1 MAIDFG
7 RAARGIATG
16 YLTAKVADTAR
27 QDEINGEFIQ
37 AAASNYFNEDRPNF
51 LKQEE
56 LRYNNFLRIKRDKGL
71 AFAQL
76 ADSEAG
82 GFATTSEVG
91 TNNFLR
97 TVAQLKPDQIQAIET
112 NYNERKSERVQTFN
126 EKNAYLKNYFKGLP
140 GGLAD
145 NTLEIQLPDEG
156 KDVGITGIKQDMP
169 MEAATAE
176 PATGLLDI
184 TSNVYNIDNTAHR
197 NIESKAA
204 TQFNQLFFDR
214 VQQKYNFSIPGD
226 KNDDGSFK
234 DSRYPTLQVLKEG
247 YADAVKQGYEFG
259 FEVYARDKFIQRV
272 MESRGITGY
281 TGLLPP
287 ETQAAEAATTEAAAT
302 TTETKAVP
310 EDGKKFD
317 APDTSQIGVK
327 EDAKINILSNRTME
341 GGGTSSAA
349 VVLNDLREIIAKI
362 SDSPSLSDDEKE
374 ERIELAKQRA
384 RDRIQSMGLD
394 LDKFNI

>member
-56 LRYNNFLRIKRDKGL
+56 LRHNNFLRIKRDKGL

-126 EKNAYLKNYFKGLP
+126 EKNAYLKNYFKSLP

-145 NTLEIQLPDEG
+145 NTLEIQLPDQG

-169 MEAATAE
+169 MKATTAE

-184 TSNVYNIDNTAHR
+184 AGSGVYNFDEHGTERREFINF
-197 NIESKAA
+197 
-204 TQFNQLFFDR
+204 FNGTFTNR
-214 VQQKYNFSIPGD
+214 VSGAPEINVGPKDPRYDLQQS
-226 KNDDGSFK
+226 
-234 DSRYPTLQVLKEG
+234 LKEG
-247 YADAVKQGYEFG
+247 FEEAKKNGFIGGEYLYMMNKFVDGEFKKQ
-259 FEVYARDKFIQRV
+259 
-272 MESRGITGY
+272 GITGY
-281 TGLLPP
+281 PTGFEKP
-287 ETQAAEAATTEAAAT
+287 AEAATTEATAT

-310 EDGKKFD
+310 GDNKKFD
-317 APDTSQIGVK
+317 MGQIGVK
-327 EDAKINILSNRTME
+327 EDANINKQRLRPIE
-341 GGGTSSAA
+341 GEKSVSVST
-349 VVLNDLREIIAKI
+349 VLNDLREIIAKI

-374 ERIELAKQRA
+374 KRIELAKQRT
-384 RDRIQSMGLD
+384 RDRLQSMGLD

>member
-56 LRYNNFLRIKRDKGL
+56 LRYNNFLRVKRDKGL

-126 EKNAYLKNYFKGLP
+126 EKNSYLKNYFKSLP

-145 NTLEIQLPDEG
+145 NTLEIQLPDQG

-169 MEAATAE
+169 MEATTAE

-184 TSNVYNIDNTAHR
+184 AGSGVYNFDEHGTERREFINF
-197 NIESKAA
+197 
-204 TQFNQLFFDR
+204 FNGTFTNR
-214 VQQKYNFSIPGD
+214 VSGAPEINVGPSDPRYDLQQS
-226 KNDDGSFK
+226 
-234 DSRYPTLQVLKEG
+234 LKEG
-247 YADAVKQGYEFG
+247 FEEAKKNGFIGGEYLYMMNKFVDGEFKKQ
-259 FEVYARDKFIQRV
+259 
-272 MESRGITGY
+272 GITGY
-281 TGLLPP
+281 PTGFEKP
-287 ETQAAEAATTEAAAT
+287 AEAATTEATAT

-310 EDGKKFD
+310 GDNKKFD
-317 APDTSQIGVK
+317 MGQIGVK
-327 EDAKINILSNRTME
+327 EDANINKQRLRPIE
-341 GGGTSSAA
+341 GEKA
-349 VVLNDLREIIAKI
+349 VSVSTVLNELREIIARI

-374 ERIELAKQRA
+374 KRIDTAKQRT
-384 RDRIQSMGLD
+384 RDRLQSMGLD

>member
-56 LRYNNFLRIKRDKGL
+56 LRYNNFLRVKRDKGL

-126 EKNAYLKNYFKGLP
+126 EKNAYLKNYFKSLP

-145 NTLEIQLPDEG
+145 NTLEIQLPDQG

-169 MEAATAE
+169 MEATTAE

-184 TSNVYNIDNTAHR
+184 AGSGVYNFDEHGTERREFINF
-197 NIESKAA
+197 
-204 TQFNQLFFDR
+204 FNGTFTNR
-214 VQQKYNFSIPGD
+214 VSGAPEINVGPKDPRYDLQQS
-226 KNDDGSFK
+226 
-234 DSRYPTLQVLKEG
+234 LKEG
-247 YADAVKQGYEFG
+247 FEEAKKNGFIGGEYLYMMNKFVDGEFKKQ
-259 FEVYARDKFIQRV
+259 
-272 MESRGITGY
+272 GITGY
-281 TGLLPP
+281 PTGFEKP
-287 ETQAAEAATTEAAAT
+287 AEAATTEATAT

-310 EDGKKFD
+310 GDDKKFD
-317 APDTSQIGVK
+317 VGQIGVK
-327 EDAKINILSNRTME
+327 EDANINKQRLRPIE
-341 GGGTSSAA
+341 GEKSVSVST
-349 VVLNDLREIIAKI
+349 VLNDLREIIAKI

-374 ERIELAKQRA
+374 KRIELAKQRT
-384 RDRIQSMGLD
+384 RDRLQSMGLD

>member
-56 LRYNNFLRIKRDKGL
+56 LRYNNFLRVKRDKGL

-145 NTLEIQLPDEG
+145 NTLEIQLPDQG

-169 MEAATAE
+169 MKATTAE

-184 TSNVYNIDNTAHR
+184 AGSGVYNFDEHGTERREFINF
-197 NIESKAA
+197 
-204 TQFNQLFFDR
+204 FNGTFTNR
-214 VQQKYNFSIPGD
+214 VSGAPEINVGPKDPRYDLQQS
-226 KNDDGSFK
+226 
-234 DSRYPTLQVLKEG
+234 LKEG
-247 YADAVKQGYEFG
+247 FEEAKKNGFIGGEYLYMMNKFVDGEFKKQ
-259 FEVYARDKFIQRV
+259 
-272 MESRGITGY
+272 GITGY
-281 TGLLPP
+281 PTGFEKP
-287 ETQAAEAATTEAAAT
+287 AEAATTEATAT

-310 EDGKKFD
+310 GDDKKFD
-317 APDTSQIGVK
+317 VGQIGVK
-327 EDAKINILSNRTME
+327 EDANINKQRLRPIE
-341 GGGTSSAA
+341 GEKSVSVST
-349 VVLNDLREIIAKI
+349 VLNDLREIIAKI

-374 ERIELAKQRA
+374 KRIELAKQRT
-384 RDRIQSMGLD
+384 RDRLQSMGLD

>member
-56 LRYNNFLRIKRDKGL
+56 LRYNNFLRVKRDKGL

-126 EKNAYLKNYFKGLP
+126 EKNSYLKNYFKSLP

-145 NTLEIQLPDEG
+145 NTLEIQLPDQG

-169 MEAATAE
+169 MEATTAE

-184 TSNVYNIDNTAHR
+184 AGSGVYNFDEHGTERREFINF
-197 NIESKAA
+197 
-204 TQFNQLFFDR
+204 FNGTFTNR
-214 VQQKYNFSIPGD
+214 VSGAPEINVGPKDPRYDLQQS
-226 KNDDGSFK
+226 
-234 DSRYPTLQVLKEG
+234 LKEG
-247 YADAVKQGYEFG
+247 FEEAKKNGFIGGEYLYMMNKFVDGEFKKQ
-259 FEVYARDKFIQRV
+259 
-272 MESRGITGY
+272 GITGY
-281 TGLLPP
+281 PTGFEKP
-287 ETQAAEAATTEAAAT
+287 AEAATTEATAT

-310 EDGKKFD
+310 GDDKKFD
-317 APDTSQIGVK
+317 VGQIGVK
-327 EDAKINILSNRTME
+327 EDANINKQRLRPIE
-341 GGGTSSAA
+341 GEKSVSVST
-349 VVLNDLREIIAKI
+349 VLNDLREIIAKI

-374 ERIELAKQRA
+374 KRIELAKQRT
-384 RDRIQSMGLD
+384 RDRLQSMGLD

>member
-56 LRYNNFLRIKRDKGL
+56 LRYNNFLRVKRDKGL

-126 EKNAYLKNYFKGLP
+126 EKNSYLKNYFKSLP

-145 NTLEIQLPDEG
+145 NTLEIQLPDQG

-169 MEAATAE
+169 MEATTAE

-184 TSNVYNIDNTAHR
+184 AGSGVYNFDEHGTERREFINF
-197 NIESKAA
+197 
-204 TQFNQLFFDR
+204 FNGTFTNR
-214 VQQKYNFSIPGD
+214 VSGAPEINVGPKDPRYDLQQS
-226 KNDDGSFK
+226 
-234 DSRYPTLQVLKEG
+234 LKEG
-247 YADAVKQGYEFG
+247 FEEAKKNGFIGGEYLYMMNKFVDGEFKKQ
-259 FEVYARDKFIQRV
+259 
-272 MESRGITGY
+272 GITGY
-281 TGLLPP
+281 PTGFEKP
-287 ETQAAEAATTEAAAT
+287 AEAATTEATAT

-310 EDGKKFD
+310 GDNKKFD
-317 APDTSQIGVK
+317 MGQIGVK
-327 EDAKINILSNRTME
+327 EDANINKQRLRPIE
-341 GGGTSSAA
+341 GEKA
-349 VVLNDLREIIAKI
+349 VSVSTVLNELREIIARI

-374 ERIELAKQRA
+374 KRIDTAKQRT
-384 RDRIQSMGLD
+384 RDRLQSMGLD

>member
-56 LRYNNFLRIKRDKGL
+56 LRYNNFLRVKRDKGL

-145 NTLEIQLPDEG
+145 NTLEIQLPDQG

-169 MEAATAE
+169 MEATTAE

-184 TSNVYNIDNTAHR
+184 AGSGVYNFDEHGTERREFINF
-197 NIESKAA
+197 
-204 TQFNQLFFDR
+204 FNGTFTNR
-214 VQQKYNFSIPGD
+214 VSGAPEINVGPKDPRYDLQQS
-226 KNDDGSFK
+226 
-234 DSRYPTLQVLKEG
+234 LKEG
-247 YADAVKQGYEFG
+247 FEEAKKNGFIGGEYLYMMNKFVDGEFKKQ
-259 FEVYARDKFIQRV
+259 
-272 MESRGITGY
+272 GITGY
-281 TGLLPP
+281 PTGFEKP
-287 ETQAAEAATTEAAAT
+287 AEAATTEATAT

-310 EDGKKFD
+310 GDDKKFD
-317 APDTSQIGVK
+317 VGQIGVK
-327 EDAKINILSNRTME
+327 EDANINKQRLRPIE
-341 GGGTSSAA
+341 GEKSVSVST
-349 VVLNDLREIIAKI
+349 VLNDLREIIAKI

-374 ERIELAKQRA
+374 KRIELAKQRT
-384 RDRIQSMGLD
+384 RDRLQSMGLD